1 MIHVNKIFVLLLMS
15 FLLTCHVWGK
25 TGLPFKGIALCPN
38 SKMPQDMQVVG
49 SKSKRCY
56 NGDSVRIEKQ
66 KASIDTTFQL
76 SDVVIKAARVIHKV
90 DRDIILPTAKTKEN
104 SSNGYDLLK
113 KLHLPNLNVNEA
125 QQSISSY
132 LGGVQVR
139 INDIK
144 ATVQDILALQ
154 PEDVTR
160 IEYIDNPGVRYG
172 DASLAVVVN
181 YIVKKRYA
189 GYISGVNTT
198 QAFWEKFN
206 NSNAFFRY
214 NYKKSEFGLSYG
226 LNYRGYDKRRK
237 DNHAVYLQPDGLK
250 RTVDYVG
257 QDAEM
262 TYNTHNLQLSYNL
275 AEPDKY
281 SLNVRFGLDWSN
293 SPYNKKV
300 QKVFE
305 TGRQDLLLFTNDYGH
320 GRSPVLD
327 IYYSLN
333 LPKKQSLV
341 FNVVGTHLG
350 SDNTHRQNEYV
361 LLDDVDETLTSSPLH
376 DYGYNV
382 DGSKY
387 SLITEAIYTKVLNK
401 ALGFSGGANYAVS
414 RTDNEYTGSQNA
426 TTVLNSNNVY
436 LFSQLDG
443 RLGKIA
449 NFQLGLGA
457 NYISIVQ
464 GNVGFHKWTFRPK
477 LTFATNSIKN
487 LRIRLTGSVNP
498 QVPSL
503 SQLSEVR
510 QQGSAMQ
517 ADDGNSNLKAT
528 STYNGSL
535 DFTWNNK
542 KFDVYWGG
550 NMSHTPNAIMTSI
563 LPQLQADGSYL
574 YVWKP
579 ENQKSFTSYFAYTT
593 LVFHVIPDI
602 FDVQGE
608 LQYQHLRSRGLDYS
622 HDFEPLHYGL
632 TASLS
637 LRKWYIEYYF
647 ANAWERLSGETRSA
661 GEKQSTLTVSYKH
674 KALRLGLSCL
684 LLGYPQGFDYKNSTN
699 SKYYVSRGVTY
710 IKNNGNMLMFT
721 LGYTFSHG
729 RKYKADRRK
738 LNNSDMESGL
748 RI

>member
-1 MIHVNKIFVLLLMS
+1 MNKLFILALTLLFVIPCLGQEKDTVNVEKE
-15 FLLTCHVWGK
+15 
-25 TGLPFKGIALCPN
+25 IAP
-38 SKMPQDMQVVG
+38 
-49 SKSKRCY
+49 
-56 NGDSVRIEKQ
+56 
-66 KASIDTTFQL
+66 IDTTL
-76 SDVVIKAARVIHKV
+76 HLNDVVIKAARVIHKV
-90 DRDIILPTAKTKEN
+90 DRDIILPNAKIKEN
-104 SSNGYDLLK
+104 SSNGYDLLR
-113 KLHLPNLNVNEA
+113 KLHLPNLKVNEA

-154 PEDVTR
+154 PNDVTR
-160 IEYIDNPGVRYG
+160 IEYIDDPGVRYG
-172 DASLAVVVN
+172 DAGLAVVIN
-181 YIVKKRYA
+181 YIVKKKYV
-189 GYISGVNTT
+189 GYVGGINTT
-198 QAFWEKFN
+198 QALWERFN

-214 NYKKSEFGLSYG
+214 NHKKSEFGLSYR
-226 LNYRGYDKRRK
+226 LNYRWYDKRRK
-237 DNHAVYLQPDGLK
+237 DSHAVYLQPDGLE

-262 TYNTHNLQLSYNL
+262 TYNSHNLQLSYNL
-275 AEPDKY
+275 SDPGKY
-281 SLNVRFGLDWSN
+281 SLNVRFGLDWMN
-293 SPYNKKV
+293 SPYNKKL

-305 TGRQDLLLFTNDYGH
+305 TGRQDLLLFTNDFGH
-320 GRSPVLD
+320 VRNPVLD

-341 FNVVGTHLG
+341 INVVGTHLG
-350 SDNTHRQNEYV
+350 SDNIHRQNEYV
-361 LLDDVDETLTSSPLH
+361 LQNDVDETLKTNPLH
-376 DYGYNV
+376 DYGYQA

-387 SLITEAIYTKVLNK
+387 SLISEAIYTKLLNK
-401 ALGFSGGANYAVS
+401 VLSFSGGTNYAVS
-414 RTDNEYTGSQNA
+414 RTDNKYTGSQNV

-443 RLGKIA
+443 RLSKIA

-477 LTFATNSIKN
+477 LTLASNSIKN
-487 LRIRLTGSVNP
+487 FRIRLTGSINP

-510 QQGSAMQ
+510 QQGSTMQ
-517 ADDGNSNLKAT
+517 ADDGNSTLKAT
-528 STYNGSL
+528 STYNGAL
-535 DFTWNNK
+535 GFTWNNK
-542 KFDVYWGG
+542 IFDVYWGG
-550 NMSHTPNAIMTSI
+550 NMSYTPDAIMTSI
-563 LPQLQADGSYL
+563 LPQQQADGSYL

-602 FDVQGE
+602 FDIQGE

-632 TASLS
+632 TASLN
-637 LRKWYIEYYF
+637 LKKWYVEYYF
-647 ANAWERLSGETRSA
+647 ANAWEQLSGESRSA

-674 KALRLGLSCL
+674 KNLRLGLSCL
-684 LLGYPQGFDYKNSTN
+684 LLGYPQGFDYKNRTN

-729 RKYKADRRK
+729 RKYKTDRRK
-738 LNNSDMESGL
+738 LNNSDKETGL

>member
-1 MIHVNKIFVLLLMS
+1 MLALTLLFVIPCLGQEKDTVNVEKE
-15 FLLTCHVWGK
+15 
-25 TGLPFKGIALCPN
+25 IAP
-38 SKMPQDMQVVG
+38 
-49 SKSKRCY
+49 
-56 NGDSVRIEKQ
+56 
-66 KASIDTTFQL
+66 IDTTL
-76 SDVVIKAARVIHKV
+76 HLNDVVIKAARVIHKV
-90 DRDIILPTAKTKEN
+90 DRDIILPNAKIKEN
-104 SSNGYDLLK
+104 SSNGYDLLR
-113 KLHLPNLNVNEA
+113 KLHLPNLKVNEA

-154 PEDVTR
+154 PNDVTR
-160 IEYIDNPGVRYG
+160 IEYIDDPGVRYG
-172 DASLAVVVN
+172 DANLAVVIN
-181 YIVKKRYA
+181 YVVKKRYV
-189 GYISGVNTT
+189 GYVGGVNTT
-198 QAFWEKFN
+198 QALWERFN

-214 NYKKSEFGLSYG
+214 NYKKSEFGLSYR
-226 LNYRGYDKRRK
+226 LNYRWYDKRRQ
-237 DNHAVYLQPDGLK
+237 DSHAVYLQPDGLE

-262 TYNTHNLQLSYNL
+262 TYNSHNLQLSYNL
-275 AEPDKY
+275 SDPGKY
-281 SLNVRFGLDWSN
+281 SLNVRFGLDWMN
-293 SPYNKKV
+293 SPYNKKL

-305 TGRQDLLLFTNDYGH
+305 TGRQDLLLFTNDFGH
-320 GRSPVLD
+320 VRNPVLD

-341 FNVVGTHLG
+341 INVVGTHLG
-350 SDNTHRQNEYV
+350 SDNIHRQNEYV
-361 LLDDVDETLTSSPLH
+361 LQNDVDETLSSSPLH
-376 DYGYNV
+376 DYGYEAN
-382 DGSKY
+382 GSKY
-387 SLITEAIYTKVLNK
+387 SLITEAIYTKLLNK
-401 ALGFSGGANYAVS
+401 VLSFSGGTNYAVS
-414 RTDNEYTGSQNA
+414 RTDNKYTGSQNV

-443 RLGKIA
+443 RLSKIA

-477 LTFATNSIKN
+477 LTLASNSIKN
-487 LRIRLTGSVNP
+487 FRIRLTGSINP

-510 QQGSAMQ
+510 QQGSTMQ
-517 ADDGNSNLKAT
+517 ADDGNSTLKAT
-528 STYNGSL
+528 STYNGTL
-535 DFTWNNK
+535 GFTWNNK
-542 KFDVYWGG
+542 IVDVYWGG
-550 NMSHTPNAIMTSI
+550 NMSYTPDAIMTSI
-563 LPQLQADGSYL
+563 LPQQQADGSYL

-602 FDVQGE
+602 FDIQGE

-632 TASLS
+632 TASLN
-637 LRKWYIEYYF
+637 LKKWYVEYHF
-647 ANAWERLSGETRSA
+647 ANAWEQLSGESRSA

-674 KALRLGLSCL
+674 KNLRLGLSCL
-684 LLGYPQGFDYKNSTN
+684 LLGYPQGFDYKNRTN

-729 RKYKADRRK
+729 RKYKTDRRK
-738 LNNSDMESGL
+738 LNNSDKETGL

>member
-1 MIHVNKIFVLLLMS
+1 MRQIVVIML
-15 FLLTCHVWGK
+15 
-25 TGLPFKGIALCPN
+25 AL
-38 SKMPQDMQVVG
+38 
-49 SKSKRCY
+49 
-56 NGDSVRIEKQ
+56 
-66 KASIDTTFQL
+66 ASIDVNAQGNDTVSVEKEIVPIDTTLHL
-76 SDVVIKAARVIHKV
+76 SEVVVKAARVIHKV
-90 DRDIILPTAKTKEN
+90 DRDIILPNAKIKEN
-104 SSNGYDLLK
+104 SSNGYDLLR
-113 KLHLPNLNVNEA
+113 KLHLPNLKVNEA

-154 PEDVTR
+154 PNDVTR
-160 IEYIDNPGVRYG
+160 IEYIDDPGVRYG
-172 DASLAVVVN
+172 DANLAVVIN
-181 YIVKKRYA
+181 YVVKKRYV
-189 GYISGVNTT
+189 GYVGGVNTT
-198 QAFWEKFN
+198 QALWERFN

-214 NYKKSEFGLSYG
+214 NYKKSEFGLSYR
-226 LNYRGYDKRRK
+226 LNYRWYDKRRM
-237 DNHAVYLQPDGLK
+237 DSHSVYLQPDGQE

-257 QDAEM
+257 RDAEM
-262 TYNTHNLQLSYNL
+262 TYNAHNLQLSYNL
-275 AEPDKY
+275 ADPGKY
-281 SLNVRFGLDWSN
+281 SLNVRFGFDWMN
-293 SPYNKKV
+293 SPYNKKL

-305 TGRQDLLLFTNDYGH
+305 TGRQDLLLFTNDFGH
-320 GRSPVLD
+320 NRNPVLD

-341 FNVVGTHLG
+341 INVVGTHLG
-350 SDNTHRQNEYV
+350 SDNIHRQNEYV
-361 LLDDVDETLTSSPLH
+361 LQNDVDETLNSSPLH
-376 DYGYNV
+376 DYGYEA

-387 SLITEAIYTKVLNK
+387 SLITEAIYTKLLNK
-401 ALGFSGGANYAVS
+401 VLSFSGGTNYAVS
-414 RTDNEYTGSQNA
+414 RTDNKYTGSQNV

-449 NFQLGLGA
+449 NFQLGVGA
-457 NYISIVQ
+457 NYISIEQ
-464 GNVGFHKWTFRPK
+464 GSVGFHKWTFRPK
-477 LTFATNSIKN
+477 FTLATNSIKN
-487 LRIRLTGSVNP
+487 FRIRLTGSINP

-510 QQGSAMQ
+510 QQGSTMQ
-517 ADDGNSNLKAT
+517 ANDGNSTLKAT
-528 STYNGSL
+528 STYNGAL
-535 DFTWNNK
+535 GFTWNNK
-542 KFDVYWGG
+542 IVDVYWGG
-550 NMSHTPNAIMTSI
+550 NMSYTPDAIMTSI
-563 LPQLQADGSYL
+563 LPQQQADGSYL

-593 LVFHVIPDI
+593 LVFHIIPEI

-637 LRKWYIEYYF
+637 LKKWYVEYYF
-647 ANAWERLSGETRSA
+647 ANAWEQLSGESRSA

-674 KALRLGLSCL
+674 KNLRLGLSCL
-684 LLGYPQGFDYKNSTN
+684 LLGYPQGFDYKNRTN

-729 RKYKADRRK
+729 RKYKTDRRK
-738 LNNSDMESGL
+738 LNNSDNETGL

>member
-1 MIHVNKIFVLLLMS
+1 MNKLFMLALTLLFVIPCLGQEKDTVNVEKE
-15 FLLTCHVWGK
+15 
-25 TGLPFKGIALCPN
+25 IAP
-38 SKMPQDMQVVG
+38 
-49 SKSKRCY
+49 
-56 NGDSVRIEKQ
+56 
-66 KASIDTTFQL
+66 IDTTL
-76 SDVVIKAARVIHKV
+76 HLNDVVIKAARVIHKV
-90 DRDIILPTAKTKEN
+90 DRDIILPNAKIKEN
-104 SSNGYDLLK
+104 SSNGYDLLI
-113 KLHLPNLNVNEA
+113 KLHLPNLKVNEA

-154 PEDVTR
+154 PNDVTR
-160 IEYIDNPGVRYG
+160 IEYIDDPGVRYG
-172 DASLAVVVN
+172 DANLAVVIN
-181 YIVKKRYA
+181 YVVKKRYV
-189 GYISGVNTT
+189 GYVGGVNTT
-198 QAFWEKFN
+198 QALWERFN

-214 NYKKSEFGLSYG
+214 NYKKSEFGLSYR
-226 LNYRGYDKRRK
+226 LNYRWYDKRRQ
-237 DNHAVYLQPDGLK
+237 DSHAVYLQPDGLE

-262 TYNTHNLQLSYNL
+262 TYNSHNLQLSYNL
-275 AEPDKY
+275 SDPGKY
-281 SLNVRFGLDWSN
+281 SLNVRFGLDWMN
-293 SPYNKKV
+293 SPYNKKL

-305 TGRQDLLLFTNDYGH
+305 TGRQDLLLFTNDFGH
-320 GRSPVLD
+320 VRNPVLD

-341 FNVVGTHLG
+341 INVVGTHLG
-350 SDNTHRQNEYV
+350 SDNIHRQNEYV
-361 LLDDVDETLTSSPLH
+361 LQNDVDETLSSSPLH
-376 DYGYNV
+376 DYGYEA

-387 SLITEAIYTKVLNK
+387 SLITEAIYTKLLNK
-401 ALGFSGGANYAVS
+401 VLSFSGGTNYAVS
-414 RTDNEYTGSQNA
+414 RTDNKYTGSQNV

-443 RLGKIA
+443 RLSKIA

-477 LTFATNSIKN
+477 LTLASNSIKN
-487 LRIRLTGSVNP
+487 FRIRLTGSINP

-510 QQGSAMQ
+510 QQGSTMQ
-517 ADDGNSNLKAT
+517 ADDGNSTLKAT
-528 STYNGSL
+528 STYNGAL
-535 DFTWNNK
+535 GFTWNNK
-542 KFDVYWGG
+542 IVDVYWGG
-550 NMSHTPNAIMTSI
+550 NMSYTPDAIMTSI
-563 LPQLQADGSYL
+563 LPQQQADGSYL

-602 FDVQGE
+602 FDIQGE

-632 TASLS
+632 TASLN
-637 LRKWYIEYYF
+637 LKKWYVEYHF
-647 ANAWERLSGETRSA
+647 ANAWEQLSGESRSA

-674 KALRLGLSCL
+674 KNLRLGLSCL
-684 LLGYPQGFDYKNSTN
+684 LLGYPQGFDYKNRTN

-729 RKYKADRRK
+729 RKYKTDRRK
-738 LNNSDMESGL
+738 LNNSDKETGL

>member
-1 MIHVNKIFVLLLMS
+1 MNKLFMLALTLLFVIPCLGQEKDTVNVEKE
-15 FLLTCHVWGK
+15 
-25 TGLPFKGIALCPN
+25 IAP
-38 SKMPQDMQVVG
+38 
-49 SKSKRCY
+49 
-56 NGDSVRIEKQ
+56 
-66 KASIDTTFQL
+66 IDTTL
-76 SDVVIKAARVIHKV
+76 HLNDVVIKAARVIHKV
-90 DRDIILPTAKTKEN
+90 DRDIILPNAKIKEN
-104 SSNGYDLLK
+104 SSNGYDLLR
-113 KLHLPNLNVNEA
+113 KLHLPNLKVNEA

-154 PEDVTR
+154 PNDVTR
-160 IEYIDNPGVRYG
+160 IEYIDDPGVRYG
-172 DASLAVVVN
+172 DAGLAVVIN
-181 YIVKKRYA
+181 YVVKKRYV
-189 GYISGVNTT
+189 GYVGGVNTT
-198 QAFWEKFN
+198 QALWERFN

-214 NYKKSEFGLSYG
+214 NHKKSEFGLSYR
-226 LNYRGYDKRRK
+226 LNYRWYDKRRK
-237 DNHAVYLQPDGLK
+237 DSHAVYLQPDGLE

-262 TYNTHNLQLSYNL
+262 TYNSHNLQLSYNL
-275 AEPDKY
+275 ADPGKY
-281 SLNVRFGLDWSN
+281 SLNVRFGLGWSN
-293 SPYNKKV
+293 SPYNKKL

-305 TGRQDLLLFTNDYGH
+305 TGRQDLLLFTNDFGH
-320 GRSPVLD
+320 DRNPVLD

-333 LPKKQSLV
+333 LPKKQSLII
-341 FNVVGTHLG
+341 NVVGTHLG

-361 LLDDVDETLTSSPLH
+361 LQNDVDETLKTNPLH
-376 DYGYNV
+376 DYGYQA

-387 SLITEAIYTKVLNK
+387 SLISEAIYTKLLNK
-401 ALGFSGGANYAVS
+401 VLSFSGGTNYAVS
-414 RTDNEYTGSQNA
+414 RTDNKYTGSQNV

-449 NFQLGLGA
+449 NFQLGVGA
-457 NYISIVQ
+457 NYISIEQ
-464 GNVGFHKWTFRPK
+464 GSVGFHKWTFRPK
-477 LTFATNSIKN
+477 FTLATNSIKN
-487 LRIRLTGSVNP
+487 FRIRLTGSINP

-510 QQGSAMQ
+510 QQGSTMQ
-517 ADDGNSNLKAT
+517 ADDGNSTLKAT
-528 STYNGSL
+528 STYNGAL
-535 DFTWNNK
+535 GFTWNNK
-542 KFDVYWGG
+542 IFDVYWGG
-550 NMSHTPNAIMTSI
+550 NMSYTPDAIMTSI
-563 LPQLQADGSYL
+563 LPQQQADGSYL

-579 ENQKSFTSYFAYTT
+579 ENQKSFTSYFAYTN

-602 FDVQGE
+602 FDIQGE

-632 TASLS
+632 TASLN
-637 LRKWYIEYYF
+637 LKKWYVEYHF
-647 ANAWERLSGETRSA
+647 ANAWEQLSGESRSA

-674 KALRLGLSCL
+674 KNLRLGLSCL
-684 LLGYPQGFDYKNSTN
+684 LLGYPQGFDYKNRTN

-729 RKYKADRRK
+729 RKYKTNRRK
-738 LNNSDMESGL
+738 LNNSDKETGL

>member
-1 MIHVNKIFVLLLMS
+1 MNKLFMLALTLLFVIPCLGQEKDTVNVEKE
-15 FLLTCHVWGK
+15 
-25 TGLPFKGIALCPN
+25 IAP
-38 SKMPQDMQVVG
+38 
-49 SKSKRCY
+49 
-56 NGDSVRIEKQ
+56 
-66 KASIDTTFQL
+66 IDTTL
-76 SDVVIKAARVIHKV
+76 HLNDVVIKAARVIHKV
-90 DRDIILPTAKTKEN
+90 DRDIILPNAKIKEN
-104 SSNGYDLLK
+104 SSNGYDLLR
-113 KLHLPNLNVNEA
+113 KLHLPNLKVNEA

-154 PEDVTR
+154 PNDVTR
-160 IEYIDNPGVRYG
+160 IEYIDDPGVRYG
-172 DASLAVVVN
+172 DAGLAVVIN
-181 YIVKKRYA
+181 YVVKKRYV
-189 GYISGVNTT
+189 GYVGGVNTT
-198 QAFWEKFN
+198 QALWERFN

-214 NYKKSEFGLSYG
+214 NYKKSEFGLSYR
-226 LNYRGYDKRRK
+226 LNYRWYDKRRQ
-237 DNHAVYLQPDGLK
+237 DSHAVYLQPDGLE

-262 TYNTHNLQLSYNL
+262 TYNSHNLQLSYNL
-275 AEPDKY
+275 SDPGKY
-281 SLNVRFGLDWSN
+281 SLNVRFGLDWMN
-293 SPYNKKV
+293 SPYNKKL

-305 TGRQDLLLFTNDYGH
+305 TGRQDLLLFTNDFGH
-320 GRSPVLD
+320 VRNPVLD

-341 FNVVGTHLG
+341 INVVGTHLG
-350 SDNTHRQNEYV
+350 SDNIHRQNEYV
-361 LLDDVDETLTSSPLH
+361 LQNDVDETLSSSPLH
-376 DYGYNV
+376 DYGYEAN
-382 DGSKY
+382 GSKY
-387 SLITEAIYTKVLNK
+387 SLITEAIYTKLLNK
-401 ALGFSGGANYAVS
+401 VLSFSGGTNYAVS
-414 RTDNEYTGSQNA
+414 RTDNKYTGSQNV

-443 RLGKIA
+443 RLSKIA

-477 LTFATNSIKN
+477 LTLASNSIKN
-487 LRIRLTGSVNP
+487 FRIRLTGSINP

-510 QQGSAMQ
+510 QQGSTMQ
-517 ADDGNSNLKAT
+517 ADDGNSTLKAT
-528 STYNGSL
+528 STYNGTL
-535 DFTWNNK
+535 GFTWNNK
-542 KFDVYWGG
+542 IVDVYWGG
-550 NMSHTPNAIMTSI
+550 NMSYTPDAIMTSI
-563 LPQLQADGSYL
+563 LPQQQADGSYL

-602 FDVQGE
+602 FDIQGE

-632 TASLS
+632 TASLN
-637 LRKWYIEYYF
+637 LKKWYVEYHF
-647 ANAWERLSGETRSA
+647 ANAWEQLSGESRSA

-674 KALRLGLSCL
+674 KNLRLGLSCL
-684 LLGYPQGFDYKNSTN
+684 LLGYPQGFDYKNRTN

-729 RKYKADRRK
+729 RKYKTDRRK
-738 LNNSDMESGL
+738 LNNSDKETGL

>member
-1 MIHVNKIFVLLLMS
+1 MNKLFMLALTLLFVIPCLGQEKDTVNVEKE
-15 FLLTCHVWGK
+15 
-25 TGLPFKGIALCPN
+25 IAP
-38 SKMPQDMQVVG
+38 
-49 SKSKRCY
+49 
-56 NGDSVRIEKQ
+56 
-66 KASIDTTFQL
+66 IDTTFHL
-76 SDVVIKAARVIHKV
+76 NDVVIKAARVIHKV
-90 DRDIILPTAKTKEN
+90 DRDIILPNAKIKEN
-104 SSNGYDLLK
+104 SSNGYDLLR
-113 KLHLPNLNVNEA
+113 KLHLPNLKVNEA

-154 PEDVTR
+154 PNEVTR
-160 IEYIDNPGVRYG
+160 IEYIDDPGVRYG
-172 DASLAVVVN
+172 DANLAVVIN
-181 YIVKKRYA
+181 YVVKKRYV
-189 GYISGVNTT
+189 GYVGGVNTT
-198 QAFWEKFN
+198 QALWERFN

-214 NYKKSEFGLSYG
+214 NYKKSEFGLSYR
-226 LNYRGYDKRRK
+226 LNYRWYDKRRQ
-237 DNHAVYLQPDGLK
+237 DSHAVYLQPDGLE

-262 TYNTHNLQLSYNL
+262 TYNSHNLQLSYNL
-275 AEPDKY
+275 SDPGKY
-281 SLNVRFGLDWSN
+281 SLNVRFGLDWMN
-293 SPYNKKV
+293 SPYNKKL

-305 TGRQDLLLFTNDYGH
+305 TGRQDLLLFTNDFGH
-320 GRSPVLD
+320 VRNPVLD

-341 FNVVGTHLG
+341 INVVGTHLG
-350 SDNTHRQNEYV
+350 SDNIHRQNEYV
-361 LLDDVDETLTSSPLH
+361 LQNDVDETLSSSPLH
-376 DYGYNV
+376 DYGYEA

-387 SLITEAIYTKVLNK
+387 SLITEAIYTKLLNK
-401 ALGFSGGANYAVS
+401 VLSFSSGTNYAVS
-414 RTDNEYTGSQNA
+414 RTDNKYTGSQNV

-443 RLGKIA
+443 RLSKIA

-477 LTFATNSIKN
+477 LTLASNSIKN
-487 LRIRLTGSVNP
+487 FRIRLTGSINP

-510 QQGSAMQ
+510 QQGSTMQ
-517 ADDGNSNLKAT
+517 ADDGNSTLKAT
-528 STYNGSL
+528 STYNGAL
-535 DFTWNNK
+535 GFTWNNK
-542 KFDVYWGG
+542 IVDVYWGG
-550 NMSHTPNAIMTSI
+550 NMSYTPDAIMTSI
-563 LPQLQADGSYL
+563 LPQQQADGSYL

-602 FDVQGE
+602 FDIQGE

-632 TASLS
+632 TASLN
-637 LRKWYIEYYF
+637 LKKWYVEYHF
-647 ANAWERLSGETRSA
+647 VNAWEQLSGESRSA

-674 KALRLGLSCL
+674 KNLRLGLSCL
-684 LLGYPQGFDYKNSTN
+684 LLGYPQGFDYKNRTN

-729 RKYKADRRK
+729 RKYKTDRRK
-738 LNNSDMESGL
+738 LNNSDKETGL

>member
-1 MIHVNKIFVLLLMS
+1 MNKLFMLALTLLFVMPCLGQEKDTVNVEKE
-15 FLLTCHVWGK
+15 
-25 TGLPFKGIALCPN
+25 IAP
-38 SKMPQDMQVVG
+38 
-49 SKSKRCY
+49 
-56 NGDSVRIEKQ
+56 
-66 KASIDTTFQL
+66 IDTTL
-76 SDVVIKAARVIHKV
+76 HLNDVVIKAARVIHKV
-90 DRDIILPTAKTKEN
+90 DRDIILPNAKIKEN
-104 SSNGYDLLK
+104 SSNGYDLLR
-113 KLHLPNLNVNEA
+113 KLHLPNLKVNEA

-144 ATVQDILALQ
+144 ATVQDVLALQ
-154 PEDVTR
+154 PNEVTR

-172 DASLAVVVN
+172 DASLAVVIN
-181 YIVKKRYA
+181 YIVKKRYV
-189 GYISGVNTT
+189 GYVGGVNTT
-198 QAFWEKFN
+198 QALWERFN
-206 NSNAFFRY
+206 NSYAFFRY

-226 LNYRGYDKRRK
+226 LNYRWYDKRRK
-237 DNHAVYLQPDGLK
+237 DSHSVYLQPDGLE

-262 TYNTHNLQLSYNL
+262 TYNAHNLQLSYNL
-275 AEPDKY
+275 ADPGKY
-281 SLNVRFGLDWSN
+281 SLNVRFGFDWMN
-293 SPYNKKV
+293 SPYNKKL

-305 TGRQDLLLFTNDYGH
+305 TGRQDLLLFTNDFGH
-320 GRSPVLD
+320 DRNPVLD

-341 FNVVGTHLG
+341 INVVGTHLG

-361 LLDDVDETLTSSPLH
+361 LQNDVDETLSSSPLH
-376 DYGYNV
+376 DYGYEA

-387 SLITEAIYTKVLNK
+387 SLITEAIYTKLLNK
-401 ALGFSGGANYAVS
+401 VLSFSGGTNYAVS
-414 RTDNEYTGSQNA
+414 RTDNKYTGSQNV

-449 NFQLGLGA
+449 NFQLGVGA
-457 NYISIVQ
+457 NYISIEQ
-464 GNVGFHKWTFRPK
+464 GSVGFHKWTFRPK
-477 LTFATNSIKN
+477 FTLATNSIKN
-487 LRIRLTGSVNP
+487 FRIRLTGSINP

-510 QQGSAMQ
+510 QQGSTMQ
-517 ADDGNSNLKAT
+517 ANDGNSTLKAT
-528 STYNGSL
+528 STYYGDL
-535 DFTWNNK
+535 GFTWNNK
-542 KFDVYWGG
+542 IVDVYWGG
-550 NMSHTPNAIMTSI
+550 NMSYTPDAIMTSI
-563 LPQLQADGSYL
+563 LPQQQADGSYL

-602 FDVQGE
+602 FDIQGE
-608 LQYQHLRSRGLDYS
+608 LQYKHSRSRGLDYS

-632 TASLS
+632 TASLN
-637 LRKWYIEYYF
+637 LKKWYVEYYF
-647 ANAWERLSGETRSA
+647 ANAWEQLSGESRSA

-674 KALRLGLSCL
+674 KNLRLGLSCL
-684 LLGYPQGFDYKNSTN
+684 LLGYPQGFDYKNRTN

-729 RKYKADRRK
+729 RKYKTDRRK
-738 LNNSDMESGL
+738 LNNSDKETGL

>member
-1 MIHVNKIFVLLLMS
+1 MNKLFMLALTLLFVIPCLGQEKDTVNVEKE
-15 FLLTCHVWGK
+15 
-25 TGLPFKGIALCPN
+25 IAP
-38 SKMPQDMQVVG
+38 
-49 SKSKRCY
+49 
-56 NGDSVRIEKQ
+56 
-66 KASIDTTFQL
+66 IDTTL
-76 SDVVIKAARVIHKV
+76 HLNEVVVKAARVIHKV
-90 DRDIILPTAKTKEN
+90 DRDIILPNAKIKEN
-104 SSNGYDLLK
+104 SSNGYDLLR
-113 KLHLPNLNVNEA
+113 KLHLPNLKVNEA

-132 LGGVQVR
+132 LGGVQIR

-144 ATVQDILALQ
+144 AKVQDILALQ
-154 PEDVTR
+154 PNEVTR
-160 IEYIDNPGVRYG
+160 IEYIDDPGVRYG
-172 DASLAVVVN
+172 DANLAVVIN
-181 YIVKKRYA
+181 YVVKKRYV
-189 GYISGVNTT
+189 GYVGGVNTT
-198 QAFWEKFN
+198 QALWERFN

-214 NYKKSEFGLSYG
+214 NYKKSEFGLSYR
-226 LNYRGYDKRRK
+226 LNYRWYDKRRQ
-237 DNHAVYLQPDGLK
+237 DSHAVYLQPDGLE

-262 TYNTHNLQLSYNL
+262 TYNSHNLQLSYNL
-275 AEPDKY
+275 SDPGKY
-281 SLNVRFGLDWSN
+281 SLNVRFGLDWMN
-293 SPYNKKV
+293 SPYNKKL

-305 TGRQDLLLFTNDYGH
+305 TGRQDLLLFTNDFGH
-320 GRSPVLD
+320 VRNPVLD

-341 FNVVGTHLG
+341 INVVGTHLG
-350 SDNTHRQNEYV
+350 SDNIHRQNEYV
-361 LLDDVDETLTSSPLH
+361 LQNDVDETLSSSPLH
-376 DYGYNV
+376 DYGYEA

-387 SLITEAIYTKVLNK
+387 SLITEAIYTKLLNK
-401 ALGFSGGANYAVS
+401 VLSFSGGTNYAVS
-414 RTDNEYTGSQNA
+414 RTDNKYTGSQNV

-443 RLGKIA
+443 RLSKIA

-477 LTFATNSIKN
+477 LTLASNSIKN
-487 LRIRLTGSVNP
+487 FRIRLTGSINP

-510 QQGSAMQ
+510 QQGSTMQ
-517 ADDGNSNLKAT
+517 ADDGNSTLKAT
-528 STYNGSL
+528 STYNGAL
-535 DFTWNNK
+535 GFTWNNK
-542 KFDVYWGG
+542 IVDVYWGG
-550 NMSHTPNAIMTSI
+550 NMSYTPDAIMTSI
-563 LPQLQADGSYL
+563 LPQQQADGSYL

-602 FDVQGE
+602 FDIQGE

-632 TASLS
+632 TASLN
-637 LRKWYIEYYF
+637 LKKWYVEYHF
-647 ANAWERLSGETRSA
+647 ANAWEQLSGESRSA

-674 KALRLGLSCL
+674 KNLRLGLSCL
-684 LLGYPQGFDYKNSTN
+684 LLGYPQGFDYKNRTN

-729 RKYKADRRK
+729 RKYKTDRRK
-738 LNNSDMESGL
+738 LNNSDKETGL

>member
-1 MIHVNKIFVLLLMS
+1 MNKLFILALTLLFVMPCLGQEKDTVNVEKE
-15 FLLTCHVWGK
+15 
-25 TGLPFKGIALCPN
+25 IAP
-38 SKMPQDMQVVG
+38 
-49 SKSKRCY
+49 
-56 NGDSVRIEKQ
+56 
-66 KASIDTTFQL
+66 IDTTL
-76 SDVVIKAARVIHKV
+76 HLNDVVIKAARVIHKV
-90 DRDIILPTAKTKEN
+90 DRDIILPSAKIKEN
-104 SSNGYDLLK
+104 SSNGYNLLQ
-113 KLHLPNLNVNEA
+113 KLHLPNLKVNEA

-154 PEDVTR
+154 PNEVTR

-172 DASLAVVVN
+172 DASLAVVIN
-181 YIVKKRYA
+181 YIVKKRYV
-189 GYISGVNTT
+189 GYVGGVNTT
-198 QAFWEKFN
+198 QALWERFN
-206 NSNAFFRY
+206 NSYTFFRY

-226 LNYRGYDKRRK
+226 LNYRWYDKRRK
-237 DNHAVYLQPDGLK
+237 DSHSVYLQPDGLE

-262 TYNTHNLQLSYNL
+262 TYNYHNLQLSYNL
-275 AEPDKY
+275 SDPGKY
-281 SLNVRFGLDWSN
+281 SLNVRFGFDWTN
-293 SPYNKKV
+293 SPYNKKL

-305 TGRQDLLLFTNDYGH
+305 TGRQDLLLFTNDFGH
-320 GRSPVLD
+320 DRNPVLD

-341 FNVVGTHLG
+341 INVVGTHLG

-361 LLDDVDETLTSSPLH
+361 LLGDVDETLNSSPLH
-376 DYGYNV
+376 DYGYEA

-387 SLITEAIYTKVLNK
+387 SLITEAIYTKLLNK
-401 ALGFSGGANYAVS
+401 VLSFSGGTNYAVS
-414 RTDNEYTGSQNA
+414 RTDNKYTGSQNV

-449 NFQLGLGA
+449 NFQLGVGA
-457 NYISIVQ
+457 NYISIEQ
-464 GNVGFHKWTFRPK
+464 GSVGFHKWTFRPK
-477 LTFATNSIKN
+477 FTLATNSIKN
-487 LRIRLTGSVNP
+487 FRIRLTGSINP

-510 QQGSAMQ
+510 QQGSTMQ
-517 ADDGNSNLKAT
+517 ANDGNSTLKAT
-528 STYNGSL
+528 STYYGDL
-535 DFTWNNK
+535 GFTWNNK
-542 KFDVYWGG
+542 IVDVYWGG
-550 NMSHTPNAIMTSI
+550 NMNYTPDAIMTSI
-563 LPQLQADGSYL
+563 LPQQQADGSYL

-602 FDVQGE
+602 FDIQGE
-608 LQYQHLRSRGLDYS
+608 LQYQHMRSRGLDYS

-637 LRKWYIEYYF
+637 LKKWYVEYYF
-647 ANAWERLSGETRSA
+647 ANAWERFSGETRSA

-674 KALRLGLSCL
+674 KNLRLGLSCL
-684 LLGYPQGFDYKNSTN
+684 LLGYPQGFDYKNRTN

-729 RKYKADRRK
+729 RKYKTDSRK
-738 LNNSDMESGL
+738 LNNSDKETGL

>member
-1 MIHVNKIFVLLLMS
+1 MKQIMFIMLLL
-15 FLLTCHVWGK
+15 
-25 TGLPFKGIALCPN
+25 
-38 SKMPQDMQVVG
+38 
-49 SKSKRCY
+49 
-56 NGDSVRIEKQ
+56 
-66 KASIDTTFQL
+66 ASIDVNAQENDTVNVEKDIVPIDTTLHL
-76 SDVVIKAARVIHKV
+76 SDVVVKAARVIHKV
-90 DRDIILPTAKTKEN
+90 DRDIILPTAKIKEN
-104 SSNGYDLLK
+104 SSNGYDLLR
-113 KLHLPNLNVNEA
+113 KLHLPNLKVNEA

-144 ATVQDILALQ
+144 ATVQDVLALQ
-154 PEDVTR
+154 PNEVTR

-172 DASLAVVVN
+172 DASLAVVIN
-181 YIVKKRYA
+181 YIVKKRYV
-189 GYISGVNTT
+189 GYVGGVNTT
-198 QAFWEKFN
+198 QALWERFN
-206 NSNAFFRY
+206 NSYAFFRY

-226 LNYRGYDKRRK
+226 LNYRWYDKRRK
-237 DNHAVYLQPDGLK
+237 DSHSVYLQPDGLE

-262 TYNTHNLQLSYNL
+262 TYNSHNLQLSYNL
-275 AEPDKY
+275 ADPGKY
-281 SLNVRFGLDWSN
+281 SLNVRFGFDWTN
-293 SPYNKKV
+293 SPYNKKL

-305 TGRQDLLLFTNDYGH
+305 TGRQDLLLFTNDFGH
-320 GRSPVLD
+320 DRNPVLD

-333 LPKKQSLV
+333 LPKKQSLII
-341 FNVVGTHLG
+341 NVVGTHLG

-361 LLDDVDETLTSSPLH
+361 LLGDVDETLNSSPLH
-376 DYGYNV
+376 DYGYEA

-387 SLITEAIYTKVLNK
+387 SLITEAIYTKLLNK
-401 ALGFSGGANYAVS
+401 ELSFSGGTNYAVS
-414 RTDNEYTGSQNA
+414 RTDNKYTGSQNV

-449 NFQLGLGA
+449 NFQLGVGA
-457 NYISIVQ
+457 NYISIEQ
-464 GNVGFHKWTFRPK
+464 GSVGFHKWTFRPK
-477 LTFATNSIKN
+477 FTLATNSIKN
-487 LRIRLTGSVNP
+487 FRIRLTGSINP

-510 QQGSAMQ
+510 QQGSTMQ
-517 ADDGNSNLKAT
+517 ANDGNSTLKAT
-528 STYNGSL
+528 STYYGDL
-535 DFTWNNK
+535 GFTWNNK
-542 KFDVYWGG
+542 IVDVYWGG
-550 NMSHTPNAIMTSI
+550 NMSYTPDAIMTSI
-563 LPQLQADGSYL
+563 LPQQQADGSYL

-602 FDVQGE
+602 FDIQGE

-632 TASLS
+632 TASLN
-637 LRKWYIEYYF
+637 LKKWYVEYHF
-647 ANAWERLSGETRSA
+647 ANAWEQLSGESRSA

-674 KALRLGLSCL
+674 KNLRLGLSCL
-684 LLGYPQGFDYKNSTN
+684 LLGYPQGFDYKNRTN

-729 RKYKADRRK
+729 RKYKTDRRI
-738 LNNSDMESGL
+738 LNNSDKDTGL
-748 RI
+748 R

>member
-1 MIHVNKIFVLLLMS
+1 MRQIVVIML
-15 FLLTCHVWGK
+15 
-25 TGLPFKGIALCPN
+25 AL
-38 SKMPQDMQVVG
+38 
-49 SKSKRCY
+49 
-56 NGDSVRIEKQ
+56 
-66 KASIDTTFQL
+66 ASIDVNAQENDTVSVEKEIAPIDTTL
-76 SDVVIKAARVIHKV
+76 HLNEVVVKAARVIHKV
-90 DRDIILPTAKTKEN
+90 DRDIILPNAKIKEN
-104 SSNGYDLLK
+104 SSNGYDLLR
-113 KLHLPNLNVNEA
+113 KLHLPNLKVNEA

-154 PEDVTR
+154 PNDVTR
-160 IEYIDNPGVRYG
+160 IEYIDDPGVRYG
-172 DASLAVVVN
+172 DANLAVVIN
-181 YIVKKRYA
+181 YVVKKRYV
-189 GYISGVNTT
+189 GYVGGVNTT
-198 QAFWEKFN
+198 QALWERFN

-214 NYKKSEFGLSYG
+214 NYKKSEFGLSYR
-226 LNYRGYDKRRK
+226 LNYRWYDKRRM
-237 DNHAVYLQPDGLK
+237 DSHSVYLQPDGLE

-262 TYNTHNLQLSYNL
+262 TYNSHNLQLSYNL
-275 AEPDKY
+275 ADPGKY
-281 SLNVRFGLDWSN
+281 SLNVRFGFDWTN
-293 SPYNKKV
+293 SPYNKKL

-305 TGRQDLLLFTNDYGH
+305 TGRQDLLLFTNDFGH
-320 GRSPVLD
+320 DRNPVLD

-333 LPKKQSLV
+333 LPKKQSLII
-341 FNVVGTHLG
+341 NVVGTHLG

-361 LLDDVDETLTSSPLH
+361 LLGDVDETLNSSPLH
-376 DYGYNV
+376 DYGYEA

-387 SLITEAIYTKVLNK
+387 SLITEAIYTKLLNK
-401 ALGFSGGANYAVS
+401 ELSFSGGTNYAVS
-414 RTDNEYTGSQNA
+414 RTDNKYTGSQNV

-449 NFQLGLGA
+449 NFQLGVGA
-457 NYISIVQ
+457 NYISIEQ
-464 GNVGFHKWTFRPK
+464 GSVGFHKWTFRPK
-477 LTFATNSIKN
+477 FTLATNSIKN
-487 LRIRLTGSVNP
+487 FRIRLTGSINP

-510 QQGSAMQ
+510 QQGSTMQ
-517 ADDGNSNLKAT
+517 ANDGNSTLKAT
-528 STYNGSL
+528 STYNGAL
-535 DFTWNNK
+535 GFTWNNK
-542 KFDVYWGG
+542 IFDVYWGG
-550 NMSHTPNAIMTSI
+550 NMSYTPDAIMTSI
-563 LPQLQADGSYL
+563 LPLQQADGSYL

-602 FDVQGE
+602 FDIQGE
-608 LQYQHLRSRGLDYS
+608 LQYQHKRSRGLDYS

-632 TASLS
+632 TASLN
-637 LRKWYIEYYF
+637 LKKWYVEYYF
-647 ANAWERLSGETRSA
+647 ANAWESFSGETRSA

-674 KALRLGLSCL
+674 KNLRLGLSCL
-684 LLGYPQGFDYKNSTN
+684 LLGYPQGFDYKNRTN

-729 RKYKADRRK
+729 RKYKTDRRK
-738 LNNSDMESGL
+738 LNNSDNETGL

>member
-1 MIHVNKIFVLLLMS
+1 MKQMLVIMFVL
-15 FLLTCHVWGK
+15 
-25 TGLPFKGIALCPN
+25 
-38 SKMPQDMQVVG
+38 
-49 SKSKRCY
+49 
-56 NGDSVRIEKQ
+56 
-66 KASIDTTFQL
+66 ASIDVNAQGNDTVNVEKEIAPIDTTL
-76 SDVVIKAARVIHKV
+76 HLNDVVIRAARVIHKV
-90 DRDIILPTAKTKEN
+90 DRDIILPNAKIKEN
-104 SSNGYDLLK
+104 SSNGYDLLR
-113 KLHLPNLNVNEA
+113 KLHLPNLKVNEA

-154 PEDVTR
+154 PNDVTR
-160 IEYIDNPGVRYG
+160 IEYIDDPGVRYG
-172 DASLAVVVN
+172 DANLAVVIN
-181 YIVKKRYA
+181 YVVKKRYV
-189 GYISGVNTT
+189 GYVGGVNTT
-198 QAFWEKFN
+198 QALWERFN

-214 NYKKSEFGLSYG
+214 NYKKSEFGLSYR
-226 LNYRGYDKRRK
+226 LNYRWYDKRRQ
-237 DNHAVYLQPDGLK
+237 DSHAVYLQPDGLE

-262 TYNTHNLQLSYNL
+262 TYNSHNLQLSYNL
-275 AEPDKY
+275 SDPGKY
-281 SLNVRFGLDWSN
+281 SLNVRFGLDWMN
-293 SPYNKKV
+293 SPYNKKL

-305 TGRQDLLLFTNDYGH
+305 TGRQDLLLFTNDFGH
-320 GRSPVLD
+320 VRNPVLD

-341 FNVVGTHLG
+341 INVVGTHLG
-350 SDNTHRQNEYV
+350 SDNIHRQNEYV
-361 LLDDVDETLTSSPLH
+361 LKNDVDETLSSSPLH
-376 DYGYNV
+376 DYGYEA

-387 SLITEAIYTKVLNK
+387 SLITEAIYTKLLNK
-401 ALGFSGGANYAVS
+401 VLSFSGGTNYAVS
-414 RTDNEYTGSQNA
+414 RTDNKYTGSQNV

-443 RLGKIA
+443 RLSKIA

-477 LTFATNSIKN
+477 LTLASNSIKN
-487 LRIRLTGSVNP
+487 FRIRLTGSINP

-510 QQGSAMQ
+510 QQGSTMQ
-517 ADDGNSNLKAT
+517 ADDGNSTLKAT
-528 STYNGSL
+528 STYNGAL
-535 DFTWNNK
+535 GFTWNNK
-542 KFDVYWGG
+542 IVDVYWGG
-550 NMSHTPNAIMTSI
+550 NMSYTPDAIMTSI
-563 LPQLQADGSYL
+563 LPQQQADGSYL

-602 FDVQGE
+602 FDIQGE

-632 TASLS
+632 TASLN
-637 LRKWYIEYYF
+637 LKKWYVEYYF
-647 ANAWERLSGETRSA
+647 ANAWEQLSGESRRA

-674 KALRLGLSCL
+674 KNLRLGLSCL
-684 LLGYPQGFDYKNSTN
+684 LLGYPQGFDYKNRTN

-729 RKYKADRRK
+729 RKYKTDRRK
-738 LNNSDMESGL
+738 LNNSDKETGL

>member
-1 MIHVNKIFVLLLMS
+1 MKQMLVIMFVL
-15 FLLTCHVWGK
+15 
-25 TGLPFKGIALCPN
+25 
-38 SKMPQDMQVVG
+38 
-49 SKSKRCY
+49 
-56 NGDSVRIEKQ
+56 
-66 KASIDTTFQL
+66 ASIDVNAQGNDTVNVEKEIAPIDTTL
-76 SDVVIKAARVIHKV
+76 HLNDVVIKAARVIHKV
-90 DRDIILPTAKTKEN
+90 DRDIILPNAKIKEN
-104 SSNGYDLLK
+104 SSNGYDLLR
-113 KLHLPNLNVNEA
+113 KLHLPNLKVNEA

-154 PEDVTR
+154 PNDVTR
-160 IEYIDNPGVRYG
+160 IEYIDDPGVRYG
-172 DASLAVVVN
+172 DANLAVVIN
-181 YIVKKRYA
+181 YVVKKRYV
-189 GYISGVNTT
+189 GYVGGVNTT
-198 QAFWEKFN
+198 QALWERFN

-214 NYKKSEFGLSYG
+214 NYKKSEFGLSYR
-226 LNYRGYDKRRK
+226 LNYRWYDKRRQ
-237 DNHAVYLQPDGLK
+237 DSHAVYLQPDGLE

-262 TYNTHNLQLSYNL
+262 TYNSHNLQLSYNL
-275 AEPDKY
+275 SDPGKY
-281 SLNVRFGLDWSN
+281 SLNVRFGLDWMN
-293 SPYNKKV
+293 SPYNKKL

-305 TGRQDLLLFTNDYGH
+305 TGRQDLLLFTNDFGH
-320 GRSPVLD
+320 VRNPVLD

-341 FNVVGTHLG
+341 INVVGTHLG
-350 SDNTHRQNEYV
+350 SDNIHRQNEYV
-361 LLDDVDETLTSSPLH
+361 LQNDVDETLSSSPLH
-376 DYGYNV
+376 DYGYEA

-387 SLITEAIYTKVLNK
+387 SLITEAIYTKLLNK
-401 ALGFSGGANYAVS
+401 VLSFSGGTNYAVS
-414 RTDNEYTGSQNA
+414 RTDNKYTGSQNV

-443 RLGKIA
+443 RLSKIA

-457 NYISIVQ
+457 NYISIIQ

-477 LTFATNSIKN
+477 LTLASNSIKN
-487 LRIRLTGSVNP
+487 FRIRLTGSINP

-510 QQGSAMQ
+510 QQGSTMQ
-517 ADDGNSNLKAT
+517 ADDGNSTLKAT
-528 STYNGSL
+528 STYNGAL
-535 DFTWNNK
+535 GFTWNNK
-542 KFDVYWGG
+542 IVDVYWGG
-550 NMSHTPNAIMTSI
+550 NMSYTPDAIMTSI
-563 LPQLQADGSYL
+563 LPQQQADGSYL

-602 FDVQGE
+602 FDIQGE

-632 TASLS
+632 TASLN
-637 LRKWYIEYYF
+637 LKKWYVEYYF
-647 ANAWERLSGETRSA
+647 ANAWEQLSGESRSA

-674 KALRLGLSCL
+674 KNLRLGLSCL
-684 LLGYPQGFDYKNSTN
+684 LLGYPQGFDYKNRTN

-738 LNNSDMESGL
+738 LNNSDNETGL

>member
-1 MIHVNKIFVLLLMS
+1 MNKLFMLALTLLFVIPCLGQEKDTVNVEKE
-15 FLLTCHVWGK
+15 
-25 TGLPFKGIALCPN
+25 IAP
-38 SKMPQDMQVVG
+38 
-49 SKSKRCY
+49 
-56 NGDSVRIEKQ
+56 
-66 KASIDTTFQL
+66 IDTTL
-76 SDVVIKAARVIHKV
+76 HLNDVVIKAARVIHKV
-90 DRDIILPTAKTKEN
+90 DRDIILPNAKIKEN
-104 SSNGYDLLK
+104 SSNGYDLLR
-113 KLHLPNLNVNEA
+113 KLHLPNLKVNEA

-154 PEDVTR
+154 PNDVTR
-160 IEYIDNPGVRYG
+160 IEYIDDPGVRYG
-172 DASLAVVVN
+172 DANLAVVIN
-181 YIVKKRYA
+181 YVVKKRYV
-189 GYISGVNTT
+189 GYVGGVNTT
-198 QAFWEKFN
+198 QALWERFN

-214 NYKKSEFGLSYG
+214 NYKKSEFGLSYR
-226 LNYRGYDKRRK
+226 LNYRWYDKRRQ
-237 DNHAVYLQPDGLK
+237 DSHAVYLQPDGLE

-262 TYNTHNLQLSYNL
+262 TYNSHNLQLSYNL
-275 AEPDKY
+275 SDPGKY
-281 SLNVRFGLDWSN
+281 SLNVRFGLDWMN
-293 SPYNKKV
+293 SPYNKKL

-305 TGRQDLLLFTNDYGH
+305 TGRQDLLLFSNDFGH
-320 GRSPVLD
+320 VRNPVLD

-341 FNVVGTHLG
+341 INVVGTHLG
-350 SDNTHRQNEYV
+350 SDNIHRQNEYV
-361 LLDDVDETLTSSPLH
+361 LQNDVDETLSSSPLH
-376 DYGYNV
+376 DYGYEAN
-382 DGSKY
+382 GSKY
-387 SLITEAIYTKVLNK
+387 SLITEAIYTKLLNK
-401 ALGFSGGANYAVS
+401 VLSFSGGTNYAVS
-414 RTDNEYTGSQNA
+414 RTDNKYTGSQNV
-426 TTVLNSNNVY
+426 TIVLNSNNVY

-443 RLGKIA
+443 RLSKIA

-477 LTFATNSIKN
+477 LTLASNSIKN
-487 LRIRLTGSVNP
+487 FRIRLTGSINP

-510 QQGSAMQ
+510 QQGSTMQ
-517 ADDGNSNLKAT
+517 ADDGNSTLKAT
-528 STYNGSL
+528 STYNGTL
-535 DFTWNNK
+535 GFTWNNK
-542 KFDVYWGG
+542 IVDVYWGG
-550 NMSHTPNAIMTSI
+550 NMSYTPDAIMTSI
-563 LPQLQADGSYL
+563 LPQQQADGSYL

-602 FDVQGE
+602 FDIQGE

-632 TASLS
+632 TASLN
-637 LRKWYIEYYF
+637 LKKWYVEYHF
-647 ANAWERLSGETRSA
+647 ANAWEQLSGESRSA

-674 KALRLGLSCL
+674 KNLRLGLSCL
-684 LLGYPQGFDYKNSTN
+684 LLGYPQGFDYKNRTN

-729 RKYKADRRK
+729 RKYKTDRRK
-738 LNNSDMESGL
+738 LNNSDKETGL

>member
-1 MIHVNKIFVLLLMS
+1 MNKLFMLALTLLFVIPCLGQEKDTVNVEKE
-15 FLLTCHVWGK
+15 
-25 TGLPFKGIALCPN
+25 IAP
-38 SKMPQDMQVVG
+38 
-49 SKSKRCY
+49 
-56 NGDSVRIEKQ
+56 
-66 KASIDTTFQL
+66 IDTTL
-76 SDVVIKAARVIHKV
+76 HLNDVVIKAARVIHKV
-90 DRDIILPTAKTKEN
+90 DRDIILPNAKIKEN
-104 SSNGYDLLK
+104 SSNGYDLLR
-113 KLHLPNLNVNEA
+113 KLHLPNLKVNEA

-154 PEDVTR
+154 PNDVTR
-160 IEYIDNPGVRYG
+160 IEYIDDPGVRYG
-172 DASLAVVVN
+172 DTGLAVVIN
-181 YIVKKRYA
+181 YVVKKRYV
-189 GYISGVNTT
+189 GYVGGVNTT
-198 QAFWEKFN
+198 QALWERFN

-214 NYKKSEFGLSYG
+214 NYKKSEFGLSYR
-226 LNYRGYDKRRK
+226 LNYRWYDKRRQ
-237 DNHAVYLQPDGLK
+237 DSHAVYLQPDGLE

-262 TYNTHNLQLSYNL
+262 TYNSHNLQLSYNL
-275 AEPDKY
+275 SDPGKY
-281 SLNVRFGLDWSN
+281 SLNVRFGLDWMN
-293 SPYNKKV
+293 SPYNKKL

-305 TGRQDLLLFTNDYGH
+305 TGRQDLLLFTNDFGH
-320 GRSPVLD
+320 VRNPVLD

-341 FNVVGTHLG
+341 INVVGTHLG
-350 SDNTHRQNEYV
+350 SDNIHRQNEYV
-361 LLDDVDETLTSSPLH
+361 LKNDVDETLSSSPLH
-376 DYGYNV
+376 DYGYEA

-387 SLITEAIYTKVLNK
+387 SLITEAIYTKLLNK
-401 ALGFSGGANYAVS
+401 VLSFSGGTNYAVS
-414 RTDNEYTGSQNA
+414 RTDNKYTGSQNV

-443 RLGKIA
+443 RLSKIA

-477 LTFATNSIKN
+477 LTLASNSIKN
-487 LRIRLTGSVNP
+487 FRIRLTGSINP

-510 QQGSAMQ
+510 QQGSTMQ
-517 ADDGNSNLKAT
+517 ADDGNSTLKAT
-528 STYNGSL
+528 STYNGAL
-535 DFTWNNK
+535 GFTWNNK
-542 KFDVYWGG
+542 IVDVYWGG
-550 NMSHTPNAIMTSI
+550 NMSYTPDAIMTSI
-563 LPQLQADGSYL
+563 LPQQQADGSYL

-602 FDVQGE
+602 FDIQGE

-632 TASLS
+632 TASLN
-637 LRKWYIEYYF
+637 LKKWYVEYHF
-647 ANAWERLSGETRSA
+647 ANAWEQLSGESRSA

-674 KALRLGLSCL
+674 KNLRLGLSCL
-684 LLGYPQGFDYKNSTN
+684 LLGYPQGFDYKNRTN

-729 RKYKADRRK
+729 RKYKTDRRK
-738 LNNSDMESGL
+738 LNNSDKETGL

>member
-1 MIHVNKIFVLLLMS
+1 MRQIVVIML
-15 FLLTCHVWGK
+15 
-25 TGLPFKGIALCPN
+25 AL
-38 SKMPQDMQVVG
+38 
-49 SKSKRCY
+49 
-56 NGDSVRIEKQ
+56 
-66 KASIDTTFQL
+66 ASIDVNAQENDTVSVEKEIVPIDTTLHL
-76 SDVVIKAARVIHKV
+76 SEVVVKAARVIHKV
-90 DRDIILPTAKTKEN
+90 DRDIILPNAKIKEN
-104 SSNGYDLLK
+104 SSNGYDLLR
-113 KLHLPNLNVNEA
+113 KLHLPNLKVNEA

-154 PEDVTR
+154 PNDVTR
-160 IEYIDNPGVRYG
+160 IEYIDDPGVRYG
-172 DASLAVVVN
+172 DANLAVVIN
-181 YIVKKRYA
+181 YVVKKRYV
-189 GYISGVNTT
+189 GYVGGVNTT
-198 QAFWEKFN
+198 QALWERFN

-214 NYKKSEFGLSYG
+214 NYKKSEFGLSYR
-226 LNYRGYDKRRK
+226 LNYRWYDKRRQ
-237 DNHAVYLQPDGLK
+237 DSHAVYLQPDGLE

-262 TYNTHNLQLSYNL
+262 TYNSHNLQLSYNL
-275 AEPDKY
+275 SDPGKY
-281 SLNVRFGLDWSN
+281 SLNVRFGLDWMN
-293 SPYNKKV
+293 SPYNKKL

-305 TGRQDLLLFTNDYGH
+305 TGRQDLLLFTNDFGH
-320 GRSPVLD
+320 VRNPVLD

-341 FNVVGTHLG
+341 INVVGTHLG
-350 SDNTHRQNEYV
+350 SDNIHRQNEYV
-361 LLDDVDETLTSSPLH
+361 LQNDVDETLSSSPLH
-376 DYGYNV
+376 DYGYEAK
-382 DGSKY
+382 GSKY
-387 SLITEAIYTKVLNK
+387 SLITEAIYTKLLNK
-401 ALGFSGGANYAVS
+401 VLSFSGGTNYAVS
-414 RTDNEYTGSQNA
+414 RTDNKYTGSQNV

-443 RLGKIA
+443 RLSKIA

-477 LTFATNSIKN
+477 LTLASNSIKN
-487 LRIRLTGSVNP
+487 FRIRLTGSINP

-510 QQGSAMQ
+510 QQGSTMQ
-517 ADDGNSNLKAT
+517 ADDGNSTLKAT
-528 STYNGSL
+528 STYNGTL
-535 DFTWNNK
+535 GFTWNNK
-542 KFDVYWGG
+542 IVDVYWGG
-550 NMSHTPNAIMTSI
+550 NMSYTPDAIMTSI
-563 LPQLQADGSYL
+563 LPQQQADGSYL

-602 FDVQGE
+602 FDIQGE

-632 TASLS
+632 TASLN
-637 LRKWYIEYYF
+637 LKKWYVEYHF
-647 ANAWERLSGETRSA
+647 ANAWEQLSGESRSA

-674 KALRLGLSCL
+674 KNLRLGLSCL
-684 LLGYPQGFDYKNSTN
+684 LLGYPQGFDYKNRTN

-729 RKYKADRRK
+729 RKYKTDRRK
-738 LNNSDMESGL
+738 LNNSDKETGL

>member
-1 MIHVNKIFVLLLMS
+1 MNKLFMLALTLLFVIPCLGQEKDTVNVEKE
-15 FLLTCHVWGK
+15 
-25 TGLPFKGIALCPN
+25 IAP
-38 SKMPQDMQVVG
+38 
-49 SKSKRCY
+49 
-56 NGDSVRIEKQ
+56 
-66 KASIDTTFQL
+66 IDTTL
-76 SDVVIKAARVIHKV
+76 HLNDVVIKAARVIHKV
-90 DRDIILPTAKTKEN
+90 DRDIILPNAKIKEN
-104 SSNGYDLLK
+104 SSNGYDLLR
-113 KLHLPNLNVNEA
+113 KLHLPNLKVNEA

-154 PEDVTR
+154 PNDVTR
-160 IEYIDNPGVRYG
+160 IEYIDDPGVRYG
-172 DASLAVVVN
+172 DAGLAVVIN
-181 YIVKKRYA
+181 YVVKKRYV
-189 GYISGVNTT
+189 GYVGGVNTT
-198 QAFWEKFN
+198 QALWERFN

-214 NYKKSEFGLSYG
+214 NYKKSEFGLSYR
-226 LNYRGYDKRRK
+226 LNYRWYDKRRQ
-237 DNHAVYLQPDGLK
+237 DSHAVYLQPDGLE

-262 TYNTHNLQLSYNL
+262 TYNSHNLQLSYNL
-275 AEPDKY
+275 SDPGKY
-281 SLNVRFGLDWSN
+281 SLNVRFGLDWMN
-293 SPYNKKV
+293 SPYNKKL

-305 TGRQDLLLFTNDYGH
+305 TGRQDLLLFTNDFGH
-320 GRSPVLD
+320 VRNPVLD

-341 FNVVGTHLG
+341 INVVGTHLG
-350 SDNTHRQNEYV
+350 SDNIHRQNEYV
-361 LLDDVDETLTSSPLH
+361 LKNDVDETLSSSPLH
-376 DYGYNV
+376 DYGYEA

-387 SLITEAIYTKVLNK
+387 SLITEAIYTKLLNK
-401 ALGFSGGANYAVS
+401 VLSFSGGTNYAVS
-414 RTDNEYTGSQNA
+414 RTDNKYTGSQNV

-443 RLGKIA
+443 RLSKIA

-477 LTFATNSIKN
+477 LTLASNSIKN
-487 LRIRLTGSVNP
+487 FRIRLTGSINP

-510 QQGSAMQ
+510 QQGSTMQ
-517 ADDGNSNLKAT
+517 ADDGNSTLKAT
-528 STYNGSL
+528 STYNGAL
-535 DFTWNNK
+535 GFTWNNK
-542 KFDVYWGG
+542 IVDVYWGG
-550 NMSHTPNAIMTSI
+550 NMSYTPDAIMTSI
-563 LPQLQADGSYL
+563 LPQQQADGSYL

-602 FDVQGE
+602 FDIQGE

-632 TASLS
+632 TASLN
-637 LRKWYIEYYF
+637 LKKWYVEYHF
-647 ANAWERLSGETRSA
+647 ANVWEQLSGESRSA

-674 KALRLGLSCL
+674 KNLRLGLSCL
-684 LLGYPQGFDYKNSTN
+684 LLGYPQGFDYKNRTN

-729 RKYKADRRK
+729 RKYKTDRRK
-738 LNNSDMESGL
+738 LNNSDKETGL